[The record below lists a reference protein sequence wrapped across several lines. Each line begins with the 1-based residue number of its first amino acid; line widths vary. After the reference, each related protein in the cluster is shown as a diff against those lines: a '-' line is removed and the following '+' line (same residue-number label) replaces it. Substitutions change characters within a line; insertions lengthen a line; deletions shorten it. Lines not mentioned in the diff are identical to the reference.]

1 MGREVYM
8 IGCNETAT
16 RFSGIKTK
24 KVLLLVYIY
33 SGVLYGMAGTLIAS
47 RYCSAKTDYGSSYLM
62 QALTAVVLGGTNIMG
77 GSGSVAGTVLAVL
90 IIQTISTGFNI
101 YGINRYIINIF
112 TGAILIVI
120 LAIRYITGVVIDRKK
135 IKERALAGK

>member
-1 MGREVYM
+1 
-8 IGCNETAT
+8 
-16 RFSGIKTK
+16 
-24 KVLLLVYIY
+24 
-33 SGVLYGMAGTLIAS
+33 MAGTLIAS

-77 GSGSVAGTVLAVL
+77 GSGTVAGTVLAVM

-112 TGAILIVI
+112 TGTVLIVI

-135 IKERALAGK
+135 IKERALASSK